1 MNQVK
6 SNGANNTL
14 FQHDRPNK
22 PNRSKFDLSR
32 VVNISGDAGMIIP
45 FDCFPTLP
53 DDQFY
58 ISQDCAIDTLP
69 LVQASLTNYKI
80 TFHWY
85 YMKARDAWKGFKTF
99 ITKGRSGNIELF
111 IPRVDLTIP
120 YSKSLD
126 FGDGS
131 LTSVKIVPVSH
142 HSLSS
147 FLGVPPDIS
156 GWYQTDGTDWTILSD
171 YLPYSLLNISDNT
184 GLKLYGKPNA
194 LPFMMYQSIVKNN
207 YVNQNLLQG
216 NTALFPEEGDD
227 DFLIPYTVGDNG
239 DGIINFLKSNSKS
252 LPVGGKVNYT
262 GVYSNDETDVDLRL
276 LRYAMFD
283 DDYFTTALPW
293 LQRGNV
299 RTMPLSG
306 NAVFSDVPVSLD
318 YQGTGDAGFIT
329 GNVYVN
335 TDSDNDKQA
344 YPIFTVNPDGSSSIS
359 SGYNNYGSVQT
370 GQLQAYLS
378 AYQIANNLTV
388 NTSHLN
394 GTNTVNLSI
403 TANQLRELL
412 AYSVWQ
418 ERNARV
424 DGSYNKMI
432 YQHWAQNPNSEEHLP
447 QYIGGTA
454 CYMNFSTIVQNS
466 QTTKDSALGSTAG
479 YGSASGSSDICS
491 FHCPDYGYIMGIMI
505 IRPNTFYQQGV
516 ERFLSCENTFSDFVQ
531 PEFEG
536 LSPQPILNKELYVSS
551 NPSDNED
558 MFAYQ
563 ERNTTYKVRQ
573 NVNRGL
579 FQVSP
584 EKDILFSAFTQAR
597 WFSSKPVFSYQFCV
611 MSPDNIRRDWLAYPK
626 YPAFRAQIASKVI
639 AVRSLSYSSQPNTF
653 GF

>member
-6 SNGANNTL
+6 SNGASNTL
-14 FQHDRPNK
+14 FQHDRPNEPK
-22 PNRSKFDLSR
+22 RSKFDLSR
-32 VVNISGDAGMIIP
+32 IVNISADAGMIIP

-53 DDQFY
+53 GDQFY
-58 ISQDCAIDTLP
+58 ISQDVAIDTLP
-69 LVQASLTNYKI
+69 LVQASLTNYKV

-85 YMKARDAWKGFKTF
+85 YHKARDTWKGFKTF
-99 ITKGRSGNIELF
+99 ITKGRTGNIELS
-111 IPRVDLTIP
+111 IPRVDLDVP
-120 YSKSLD
+120 YSNIPIKTS
-126 FGDGS
+126 DG
-131 LTSVKIVPVSH
+131 TTNPRDIYPYSH

-147 FLGVPPDIS
+147 FLGCPPSQS
-156 GWYQTDGTDWTILSD
+156 GLLDFADGNWFIASD
-171 YLPYSLLNISDNT
+171 YLPYHYRDSSTLSLTST
-184 GLKLYGKPNA
+184 GLNFYSKPNA

-239 DGIINFLKSNSKS
+239 DGIINFLKANSKS
-252 LPVGGKVNYT
+252 LPSGGKVNYT

-293 LQRGNV
+293 LQRG
-299 RTMPLSG
+299 
-306 NAVFSDVPVSLD
+306 DVHTL
-318 YQGTGDAGFIT
+318 Q
-329 GNVYVN
+329 
-335 TDSDNDKQA
+335 
-344 YPIFTVNPDGSSSIS
+344 FTGSSEILPVDSNSFID
-359 SGYNNYGSVQT
+359 G
-370 GQLQAYLS
+370 L
-378 AYQIANNLTV
+378 QIAFGDNPPELFAFEDGLGKEIGELSRV
-388 NTSHLN
+388 NAN
-394 GTNTVNLSI
+394 GTLRIPSSFVASALKGGNLNSSI
-403 TANQLRELL
+403 TANQLRELI

-432 YQHWAQNPNSEEHLP
+432 FQHWAQNPNSEEHLP

-454 CYMNFSTIVQNS
+454 CYLNFSTIVQNS
-466 QTTKDSALGSTAG
+466 QTTKESALGSTAG
-479 YGSASGSSDICS
+479 YGSATGSSDICS

-516 ERFLSCENTFSDFVQ
+516 ERFLSCENSFSDFVQ

-536 LSPQPILNKELYVSS
+536 LSPQPILNKELYVTKSS
-551 NPSDNED
+551 ADD
-558 MFAYQ
+558 DDLFAYQ
-563 ERNTTYKVRQ
+563 ERNTTYKVRH

-584 EKDILFSAFTQAR
+584 DKDILFSAFTQAR

-639 AVRSLSYSSQPNTF
+639 AIRPLSYSSEPNTF

>member
-6 SNGANNTL
+6 SNGASNTL
-14 FQHDRPNK
+14 FQHDRPNQPK
-22 PNRSKFDLSR
+22 RSKFDLSR
-32 VVNISGDAGMIIP
+32 IANISLDPGMIVP

-85 YMKARDAWKGFKTF
+85 YMKARDLWKGFKTF
-99 ITKGRSGNIELF
+99 ITKGRSGNIDYLS
-111 IPRVDLTIP
+111 IPRVNLAIAYRNVPITTT
-120 YSKSLD
+120 
-126 FGDGS
+126 DGQS
-131 LTSVKIVPVSH
+131 SQRDIRVVSH

-147 FLGVPPDIS
+147 FLGCPPNYS
-156 GWYQTDGTDWTILSD
+156 GILDHDGDWFVSSD
-171 YLPYSLLNISDNT
+171 YLPYHFREPAANSLIKT
-184 GLKLYGKPNA
+184 GLGIYEQPNA

-227 DFLIPYTVGDNG
+227 DFIIPYTAGYEGNG
-239 DGIINFLKSNSKS
+239 LINFLKTNLDT
-252 LPVGGKVNYT
+252 LPTGGKVNYT
-262 GVYSNDETDVDLRL
+262 GVFSNDETDVDLRL

-293 LQRGNV
+293 LQRGDV
-299 RTMPLSG
+299 HTMSFTG
-306 NAVFSDVPVSLD
+306 SSDVVLRDDAPLFSGLKVLLPPSTPAD
-318 YQGTGDAGFIT
+318 YKISNGDI
-329 GNVYVN
+329 
-335 TDSDNDKQA
+335 
-344 YPIFTVNPDGSSSIS
+344 TVNDQPVNSPGLVLLNPTLASSFK
-359 SGYNNYGSVQT
+359 T
-370 GQLQAYLS
+370 E
-378 AYQIANNLTV
+378 NLK
-388 NTSHLN
+388 S
-394 GTNTVNLSI
+394 SI
-403 TANQLRELL
+403 TANQLRELI

-432 YQHWAQNPNSEEHLP
+432 FQHWAQNPNSEEHLP

-516 ERFLSCENTFSDFVQ
+516 ERFMSCENTFSDFVQ

-536 LSPQPILNKELYVSS
+536 LSPQPIINKELYIS
-551 NPSDNED
+551 NDASDED

-563 ERNTTYKVRQ
+563 ERNTTYKIRQ

-626 YPAFRAQIASKVI
+626 YPAFRAQIASKVV

>member
-6 SNGANNTL
+6 SNGASNTL
-14 FQHDRPNK
+14 FQHDRPNQPK
-22 PNRSKFDLSR
+22 RSKFDLSR
-32 VVNISGDAGMIIP
+32 IVNISGDPGMIIP

-69 LVQASLTNYKI
+69 LVQASLTNYKV

-85 YMKARDAWKGFKTF
+85 YMKSRDLWKGFKTF
-99 ITKGRSGNIELF
+99 ITKGRTGNIELT
-111 IPRVDLTIP
+111 IPRVDLNVP
-120 YSKSLD
+120 YSGID
-126 FGDGS
+126 YVTTDE
-131 LTSVKIVPVSH
+131 TDATVDYYPTSH

-147 FLGVPPDIS
+147 FLGVPPKFS
-156 GWYQTDGTDWTILSD
+156 GKLDKITNNTWVVTDD
-171 YLPYSLLNISDNT
+171 YLPYHFELPNPFDNAPMIT
-184 GLKLYGKPNA
+184 GLTGYRYPNA

-216 NTALFPEEGDD
+216 NTSLFPEEGDD

-239 DGIINFLKSNSKS
+239 EGIINFLKANSKS
-252 LPVGGKVNYT
+252 LPSGGKVNYT
-262 GVYSNDETDVDLRL
+262 GIYSNDETDVDLRL

-293 LQRGNV
+293 LQRGDVHTLNF
-299 RTMPLSG
+299 TGS
-306 NAVFSDVPVSLD
+306 SDILPVNE
-318 YQGTGDAGFIT
+318 Q
-329 GNVYVN
+329 
-335 TDSDNDKQA
+335 
-344 YPIFTVNPDGSSSIS
+344 NPDYINIQTVLTEVSGSPVRKSTFLSDGLTKFTENNQNSAGYYQISSSSIA
-359 SGYNNYGSVQT
+359 SV
-370 GQLQAYLS
+370 LK
-378 AYQIANNLTV
+378 
-388 NTSHLN
+388 N
-394 GTNTVNLSI
+394 GTFNSSI
-403 TANQLRELL
+403 TANQLRELI

-432 YQHWAQNPNSEEHLP
+432 YQHWAQNPHSEEHLP

-536 LSPQPILNKELYVSS
+536 LSPQPILNKELYVDS
-551 NPSDNED
+551 NPANNDD
-558 MFAYQ
+558 LFAYQ

-584 EKDILFSAFTQAR
+584 DRDILFSAFTQAR

-626 YPAFRAQIASKVI
+626 YPAFRAQISSKVI

>member
-6 SNGANNTL
+6 SNGASNTL
-14 FQHDRPNK
+14 FQHDRPNA
-22 PNRSKFDLSR
+22 PDRSKFDISR
-32 VVNISGDAGMIIP
+32 VINITGDPGMIIP

-53 DDQFY
+53 DDMLY

-69 LVQASLTNYKI
+69 LVQASLTNYKV

-85 YMKARDAWKGFKTF
+85 YMKSRDLWKGFKTF
-99 ITKGRSGNIELF
+99 ITKGRTGNIDYLT
-111 IPRVDLTIP
+111 IPRVDLGIP
-120 YSKSLD
+120 YEVPVITS
-126 FGDGS
+126 DGS
-131 LTSVKIVPVSH
+131 VNQRAVIPVSH

-147 FLGVPPDIS
+147 FLGVPPNRS
-156 GWYQTDGTDWTILSD
+156 GWLDYKDGKWFISSD
-171 YLPYSLLNISDNT
+171 YLPFHYNESSVSNLTDT
-184 GLKLYGKPNA
+184 GLHIYRHPNA

-227 DFLIPYTVGDNG
+227 DFLIPYTVGNNG
-239 DGIINFLKSNSKS
+239 DGIINFLKANSYK
-252 LPVGGKVNYT
+252 LPSGGKVNYN

-293 LQRGNV
+293 LQRGDVHTLNFTGTSDIV
-299 RTMPLSG
+299 LRDGAPY
-306 NAVFSDVPVSLD
+306 FSELKVLLPSSAPID
-318 YQGTGDAGFIT
+318 Y
-329 GNVYVN
+329 
-335 TDSDNDKQA
+335 
-344 YPIFTVNPDGSSSIS
+344 SIS
-359 SGYNNYGSVQT
+359 NGSIYVADTPANSSGLVLKNSEFASSFKAENLNSSV
-370 GQLQAYLS
+370 
-378 AYQIANNLTV
+378 
-388 NTSHLN
+388 
-394 GTNTVNLSI
+394 

-479 YGSASGSSDICS
+479 YGSSSGSSDICS

-505 IRPNTFYQQGV
+505 IRPSTTYQQGV

-536 LSPQPILNKELYVSS
+536 LSPQPILNKELYTSA
-551 NPSDNED
+551 NYSDND
-558 MFAYQ
+558 DLFAYQ

-579 FQVSP
+579 FQVAP
-584 EKDILFSAFTQAR
+584 DKDILFSAFTQAR

-611 MSPDNIRRDWLAYPK
+611 MSPENIRRDWLAYPK
-626 YPAFRAQIASKVI
+626 YPAFRAQIASKVTAI
-639 AVRSLSYSSQPNTF
+639 RSLSYSSQPNTF

>member
-1 MNQVK
+1 MDQVK
-6 SNGANNTL
+6 SNGASSTL
-14 FQHDRPNK
+14 FQHDRPNQPK
-22 PNRSKFDLSR
+22 RSKFDLSR
-32 VVNISGDAGMIIP
+32 IVNISGDPGMIIP

-69 LVQASLTNYKI
+69 LVQASLTNYKV

-85 YMKARDAWKGFKTF
+85 YMKSRDLWKGFKTL
-99 ITKGRSGNIELF
+99 ITKGRTGNIDYLS
-111 IPRVDLTIP
+111 IPRLDLSVAP
-120 YSKSLD
+120 YKVSVTTSDGASD
-126 FGDGS
+126 FRDVYP
-131 LTSVKIVPVSH
+131 TSH

-147 FLGVPPDIS
+147 FLGVPPKFS
-156 GWYQTDGTDWTILSD
+156 GWLDQKGGNWLVSSD
-171 YLPYSLLNISDNT
+171 YLPYHYREPTVQSLIET
-184 GLKLYGKPNA
+184 GLNGYYYPNA

-239 DGIINFLKSNSKS
+239 NGIINYLKANSAH
-252 LPVGGKVNYT
+252 LPQGGKVNYT
-262 GVYSNDETDVDLRL
+262 GIYSNDETDVDLRL

-293 LQRGNV
+293 LERGNV
-299 RTMPLSG
+299 RTLKFSG
-306 NAVFSDVPVSLD
+306 TSDIVLREGAPEFTL
-318 YQGTGDAGFIT
+318 
-329 GNVYVN
+329 
-335 TDSDNDKQA
+335 TDIILPGS
-344 YPIFTVNPDGSSSIS
+344 IPDEYSIS
-359 SGYNNYGSVQT
+359 QGQIYSHDRLVDSSGFVVN
-370 GQLQAYLS
+370 
-378 AYQIANNLTV
+378 
-388 NTSHLN
+388 NTS
-394 GTNTVNLSI
+394 LSSTLKTQNFSSTI
-403 TANQLRELL
+403 TANQLRELI

-536 LSPQPILNKELYVSS
+536 LSPQPILNKELYINTV
-551 NPSDNED
+551 PSDDED
-558 MFAYQ
+558 LFAYQ

-579 FQVSP
+579 FQVAP
-584 EKDILFSAFTQAR
+584 DKDILFSAFTQAR
-597 WFSSKPVFSYQFCV
+597 WFSTKPVFSYQFCV

-626 YPAFRAQIASKVI
+626 YPAFRAQIASKVTAI
-639 AVRSLSYSSQPNTF
+639 RSLSYSSQPNTF